1 MPFRGLRPR
10 RRVPATQPMEIGSAL
25 VRCTI
30 HRSAE
35 HPHTAHRRASRE
47 MWCWCGS
54 LVSSGATRLVR
65 HPNVAA
71 VVRQEKGS
79 ENENANG
86 NGIAS
91 VEIVLVHRQAV
102 RVAIRLAIHRLPR
115 LRFIIAPTQ
124 VRQLPLVCSTI
135 QTRIVVC
142 ACPVDPLWYPSTPR
156 KRQLL
161 ISPLL
166 SSYSCESQWVAHDE

>member
-10 RRVPATQPMEIGSAL
+10 RRAPAIQPTEIESAL

-30 HRSAE
+30 RRSAE
-35 HPHTAHRRASRE
+35 HPRTAHRRASRE

-54 LVSSGATRLVR
+54 RVSSGVTRRVR
-65 HPNVAA
+65 HPNVAEVA
-71 VVRQEKGS
+71 RQGKGS
-79 ENENANG
+79 ENESVNG
-86 NGIAS
+86 NGIVS

-142 ACPVDPLWYPSTPR
+142 ACPVDPLWYPPTPR
-156 KRQLL
+156 R
-161 ISPLL
+161 
-166 SSYSCESQWVAHDE
+166 